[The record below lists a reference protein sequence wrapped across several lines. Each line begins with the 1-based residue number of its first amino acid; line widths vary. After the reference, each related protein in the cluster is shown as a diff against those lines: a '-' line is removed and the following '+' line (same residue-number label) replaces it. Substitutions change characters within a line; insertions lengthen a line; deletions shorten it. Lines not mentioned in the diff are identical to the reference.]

1 VTLVDKSKVDR
12 SGSAAQGIDHYAGS
26 FPRGMTPQDFLD
38 VCHELG
44 WNYVFYGS
52 TPYVDP
58 TLLYRLSANAEWT
71 VEELE
76 KLGVTMVKED
86 IRDFET
92 LLEHSQG
99 VDYIIHTAAQP
110 AMTISEEDPELDF
123 TTNVRGTFNVLKVAR
138 ELNIPVA
145 SCGTVHIYG
154 NKINETLTEGD
165 RRYIRNPAS
174 IDETHPVCEGDL
186 TPLHASKRSAE
197 LYLQTYI
204 DTYKLKAASFR
215 LTGLYGP
222 RQFGGEDH
230 GWVANFSIKAQ
241 MDKVLRI
248 FGTGKQVRDIIFPTD
263 VARAFHA
270 FYENG
275 ESGVY
280 NIGGG
285 EDYAIS
291 LIECIDL
298 IGEILGKTPEV
309 KFEKGRHGD
318 LLYFICD
325 TAKAEKILKWKP
337 EVPPKEGITRLL
349 EWIKKEQD
357 LFKKDI

>member
-1 VTLVDKSKVDR
+1 MKVLVTGGCGFL
-12 SGSAAQGIDHYAGS
+12 GSHVCEFYIN
-26 FPRGMTPQDFLD
+26 RGDSVISYDSMTK
-38 VCHELG
+38 
-44 WNYVFYGS
+44 Y
-52 TPYVDP
+52 
-58 TLLYRLSANAEWT
+58 
-71 VEELE
+71 ELE
-76 KLGVTMVKED
+76 RVGYGVEASRDYNWNFLEKIGVEMVRED

-92 LLEHSQG
+92 LLKHSQG

-138 ELNIPVA
+138 ELNIPIA

-154 NKINETLTEGD
+154 NKINETLTEEE
-165 RRYIRNPAS
+165 RRYVRNPAA
-174 IDETHPVCEGDL
+174 IDETHPVVEGDL

-197 LYLQTYI
+197 LYLQAYI
-204 DTYKLKAASFR
+204 DTYKLRAASFR

-230 GWVANFSIKAQ
+230 GWVANFSIKALLE
-241 MDKVLRI
+241 KTLRI
-248 FGTGKQVRDIIFPTD
+248 FGTGKQVRDIIYPTD
-263 VARAFHA
+263 VARAFQA

-275 ESGVY
+275 ESGIY

-285 EDYAIS
+285 PDYAIS
-291 LIECIDL
+291 LVECIDL

-309 KFEKGRHGD
+309 KFEEGRHGD

-325 TAKAEKILKWKP
+325 TTKARNILKWQP
-337 EVPPKEGITRLL
+337 EIPPKEGVKRLL
-349 EWIKKEQD
+349 EWIENEKA